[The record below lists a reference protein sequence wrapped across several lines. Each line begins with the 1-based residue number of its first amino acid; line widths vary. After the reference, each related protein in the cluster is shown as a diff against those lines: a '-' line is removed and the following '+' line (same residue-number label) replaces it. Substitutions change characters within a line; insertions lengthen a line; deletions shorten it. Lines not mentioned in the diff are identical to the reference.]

1 MQDHALLQREVYKHE
16 TTLAEMDQ
24 IFRVGRKRDDVIY
37 DLKKLVENT
46 QKENMQLIKDNDN
59 FKS

>member
-1 MQDHALLQREVYKHE
+1 
-16 TTLAEMDQ
+16 MDQ